1 MKKLNIL
8 LLVIIISPALAGNN
22 LFDKMD
28 KETAVTTGI
37 YKLSE
42 SERAA
47 LIEWLNNSDEKT
59 ENVSK
64 EQIKQQVRSEIIAEN
79 KQIEIIKEEI
89 IRQEKTKN
97 MGFSKEES
105 EREEIH
111 SSIVG
116 EFKGWQGKNI
126 FKLANGQ
133 IWKQAERASFYIPK
147 RTNPKITIKPKSLK
161 TWALYVDGFGRGV
174 KVKRIK

>member
-8 LLVIIISPALAGNN
+8 LLIIISPVFAGNN
-22 LFDKMD
+22 IFDKMD
-28 KETAVTTGI
+28 KETAVTTGV
-37 YKLSE
+37 YKLSQ

-47 LIEWLNNSDEKT
+47 LLEWLNNSDKKT
-59 ENVSK
+59 EEVSRK
-64 EQIKQQVRSEIIAEN
+64 QIKQQVKSEIIAETKQN
-79 KQIEIIKEEI
+79 KAIKEEI
-89 IRQEKTKN
+89 IRQDKIKN

-111 SSIVG
+111 SSIIG

-133 IWKQAERASFYIPK
+133 IWKQAEKTSFYIPK
-147 RTNPKITIKPKSLK
+147 RSNPKITIKPKSLR
-161 TWALYVDGFGRGV
+161 TWALYVDGFGRSV